1 MSLGSRSG
9 QEVESLLLGW
19 ALQTSP
25 ASLAFLSPSGN
36 DHLVMLTVG
45 GDLYTLGSG
54 EQGQLGRVPELFA
67 NRGGRQGLG
76 RWLFVFNLFLS
87 VLGLNCCMGFS
98 LVVASRGYSLVVV
111 LNFSLQWLLLLRS
124 TESRAHRLQ

>member
-1 MSLGSRSG
+1 MSLGSHSG
-9 QEVESLLLGW
+9 QELEDLFLGLAQPW

-25 ASLAFLSPSGN
+25 ASPVFLSPSGN
-36 DHLVMLTVG
+36 DHLVMLTVD

-76 RWLFVFNLFLS
+76 RFLFVCF
-87 VLGLNCCMGFS
+87 
-98 LVVASRGYSLVVV
+98 
-111 LNFSLQWLLLLRS
+111 
-124 TESRAHRLQ
+124 